1 MCSNSWSRTPGT
13 PNPVL
18 YLLTAVSS
26 SSMDRPLLV
35 LRANMFANSPNQHKY
50 RWFSQAYF
58 VMSNPFMFPQ
68 ASTRMCQFRAEE
80 RERERERERESKYCT
95 LCLGACAPP
104 CAGGGGGGGGLTL

>member
-80 RERERERERESKYCT
+80 REREREREKERAST
-95 LCLGACAPP
+95 APF
-104 CAGGGGGGGGLTL
+104 AWGLVRLLALGGGGGGGGTL